1 MLKSFIRTSV
11 WSLVVVFALTK
22 PVSAQQSNKR
32 STEAD
37 RATEAANVL
46 SEIMNIPENS
56 VPEELM
62 RVPANDAQPR

>member
-11 WSLVVVFALTK
+11 WSLVIVFALTK

-37 RATEAANVL
+37 RATETANVKF
-46 SEIMNIPENS
+46 SSGRADEGT
-56 VPEELM
+56 
-62 RVPANDAQPR
+62 Q